1 LRSGGAA
8 WNIRIVNQGN
18 AFNSPSEIDYIGAKE
33 PPLLEEKR
41 IHENAIRSLTNLEDR
56 IAIHYLD
63 TFKRQK
69 LNSCTS
75 KLTRDR
81 EHTVGVDQWLS

>member
-1 LRSGGAA
+1 M
-8 WNIRIVNQGN
+8 
-18 AFNSPSEIDYIGAKE
+18 
-33 PPLLEEKR
+33 LEEKR